1 MSDLERQ
8 RRARNRWVWRIVPL
22 LILLSGQVT
31 LGVLTIIKM
40 ERDGT
45 TLNPWVPVVLTLSAT
60 LVFGILVGFIII
72 YPPWVRAAALSLTF
86 PEATVLGIWRTSTLV
101 DALRP
106 FAKTEHIRLPR
117 WASVVADGQGLGFW
131 RGGKFPVRVALV
143 PWADVE
149 GISVG
154 EAEWGGRLLPAL
166 VVDLVRNGL
175 RFAPMKFLVV
185 RSHSVSGVLVMDKI
199 QAEQVKDKLVFH
211 RPGVGVNGS

>member
-45 TLNPWVPVVLTLSAT
+45 TLNPWIPVVLTLSAT
-60 LVFGILVGFIII
+60 LVFGIIVGFIII

-117 WASVVADGQGLGFW
+117 WASVVADGQGLGPHSTDVVCLSW
-131 RGGKFPVRVALV
+131 RRA
-143 PWADVE
+143 
-149 GISVG
+149 
-154 EAEWGGRLLPAL
+154 
-166 VVDLVRNGL
+166 
-175 RFAPMKFLVV
+175 
-185 RSHSVSGVLVMDKI
+185 
-199 QAEQVKDKLVFH
+199 
-211 RPGVGVNGS
+211 